1 MPLERDDI
9 EASLRRKGFV
19 EGGSDHRHFTY
30 HTNAGQ
36 KTSVWTKTSHGSG
49 YKTLSDHLVQ
59 QMARQCG
66 LTRVSSSKFTSTR
79 SPVRSLEHFPYGA
92 RGGGLANAMVWSKWS
107 HDGNRRYAVS
117 ASSV

>member
-1 MPLERDDI
+1 MPFERDDI

-30 HTNAGQ
+30 RTNAGQ

-59 QMARQCG
+59 LMARQCG
-66 LTRVSSSKFTSTR
+66 LTRAQFASLAACPLTR
-79 SPVRSLEHFPYGA
+79 EAFERILIETG
-92 RGGGLANAMVWSKWS
+92 RIRL
-107 HDGNRRYAVS
+107 R
-117 ASSV
+117 

>member
-1 MPLERDDI
+1 MPFERDDI

-30 HTNAGQ
+30 RTNAGQ

-59 QMARQCG
+59 LMARQCG
-66 LTRVSSSKFTSTR
+66 LTRAQFASLVACPLTR
-79 SPVRSLEHFPYGA
+79 EAFERILIETG
-92 RGGGLANAMVWSKWS
+92 RIRL
-107 HDGNRRYAVS
+107 R
-117 ASSV
+117 